1 MKQYGFVGKGTGKL
15 GSAVFAISGG
25 EQIVR
30 QYNPVVSNPKTEK
43 QIAQRSKFKLLSQIA
58 AALAPAIA
66 IKKNGLVSA
75 RNQFVSKNMPLTEW
89 NQDTASVALPSL
101 QLTMGNSACPAPTI
115 STLGGNRIKVEYP
128 NGFSMQFKHVVAVC
142 VKVEENGGVSY
153 VDAQIIDYSET
164 GIDVNAEFNTGTGSF
179 VIYVYGIKA
188 NEGNTD
194 DEFDNTTG
202 DTTTFIAS
210 LVAGF
215 GNSMLASRTTKTL
228 GQSVTV
234 TAG

>member
-43 QIAQRSKFKLLSQIA
+43 QIAQRSKFKLLSLIA

-89 NQDTASVALPSL
+89 NVDTASVALPSL
-101 QLTMGNSACPAPTI
+101 QLTVGNSACPIPTI
-115 STLGGNRIKVEYP
+115 SAVGGNRIKVEYP
-128 NGFSMQFKHVVAVC
+128 NGFSEQFAKVIAVC
-142 VKVEENGGVSY
+142 AKVEENGGVSF
-153 VDAQIIDYSET
+153 VEAASIDYSET
-164 GIDVNAEFNTGTGSF
+164 ALGMEAEFATGTGSF
-179 VIYVYGIKA
+179 VVYVYGIKA

-194 DEFDNTTG
+194 DVFENATG
-202 DTTTFIAS
+202 DTTSFIAS